1 MFRRFLIALIS
12 MVLFTGCSATSA
24 GSAVKEIQSVD
35 DLTTLLQSHMS
46 SSDVQTK
53 NVLVTLLRLDPDS
66 IVDAKA
72 VFEKGDTGKLAIVIL
87 AKDDEAA
94 LEAGDRLNYY
104 LSTLQNSAA
113 QYNTDALEMI
123 RNGYIYTRDNVT
135 VLVISDDIDAVKAE
149 LAEYF
154 S

>member
-1 MFRRFLIALIS
+1 MFRRFLIALLA

-24 GSAVKEIQSVD
+24 SSPEKEIQSVD

-46 SSDVQTK
+46 GAEIQPKDI
-53 NVLVTLLRLDPDS
+53 LVTLLRLDPDS
-66 IVDAKA
+66 IIDARA
-72 VFEKGDTGKLAIVIL
+72 AFEKGDTGKLAIVIL
-87 AKDDEAA
+87 AKDNDAA

-113 QYNTDALEMI
+113 QYNTNALEMI

-135 VLVISDDIDAVKAE
+135 ILVISDDMDAVKAE

>member
-1 MFRRFLIALIS
+1 MFRRILCALIA

-24 GSAVKEIQSVD
+24 GSAAKDIQSVD
-35 DLTTLLQSHMS
+35 DLTALLQSHMS
-46 SSDVQTK
+46 GSDVQTK

-66 IVDAKA
+66 IIDAKA

>member
-1 MFRRFLIALIS
+1 MFRRILCALFV

-24 GSAVKEIQSVD
+24 GSAVKDIQSVD
-35 DLTTLLQSHMS
+35 DLTALLQSHMS
-46 SSDVQTK
+46 GSDVQTK

-72 VFEKGDTGKLAIVIL
+72 VFEKGETGKLAIVIL